1 MQRNTSLGATK
12 DCLLLTWC
20 GALEWATFA
29 TPVRTIPPILS
40 FHNTFFHVAVKICD
54 NFTQWV
60 SHAAIASTTVFAN
73 IECGLPN
80 VYNAF
85 LTQFLSYTTTYR
97 FSWKNRF
104 GFPVSLYRADLS
116 KDVAVSLFTDGPTC
130 DAKCFDKEWGFK
142 FYLCFLNHG
151 KHLIVQIANS
161 SLASCCWFIG
171 QGIQKSNLILLPT
184 HCCLIMIMIP
194 ICL

>member
-1 MQRNTSLGATK
+1 MQRKTNLGGTK

-29 TPVRTIPPILS
+29 TPVRTLPPISS
-40 FHNTFFHVAVKICD
+40 FHNTLFHIAVKIYD
-54 NFTQWV
+54 IFTQWIYH
-60 SHAAIASTTVFAN
+60 SAITSTTVFAN
-73 IECGLPN
+73 IECGPPD

-130 DAKCFDKEWGFK
+130 DAECFDKEWGFK
-142 FYLCFLNHG
+142 FHLCFLNHG
-151 KHLIVQIANS
+151 KHLILQIANW
-161 SLASCCWFIG
+161 SLVSCCWFIG
-171 QGIQKSNLILLPT
+171 EGIQKSKLILLAT
-184 HCCLIMIMIP
+184 HCCLIMIMIA